1 MATIRSLRHCFIYCS
16 KNLPHVLTEIWMNA
30 WTTIIIVII
39 IMTYA
44 HTHAHAHHGRGGGRN
59 GTAATLRLRTP
70 PLRQLP
76 QWSFPAPAYH
86 STICNMP

>member
-1 MATIRSLRHCFIYCS
+1 
-16 KNLPHVLTEIWMNA
+16 MNA
-30 WTTIIIVII
+30 II
-39 IMTYA
+39 IMIIIMMYA
-44 HTHAHAHHGRGGGRN
+44 LSLTHTQEREGGEEEN
-59 GTAATLRLRTP
+59 CTAATLRLRTP